1 LSNFYLIIPLIIS
14 LELIKIL
21 KISTLLKNYLLF
33 LKKILFL
40 IKLKKTSDHWK
51 QKFILRYFNK
61 LFYFFLKLLLSFF
74 LVFFPFIVTFLI
86 GQFIYKDMLS
96 SFYDYRFYLL
106 STIFAYIYLKIRN
119 KFDEKKLFFN

>member
-1 LSNFYLIIPLIIS
+1 MNNFYLIIPLIIS
-14 LELIKIL
+14 LELVKIL

>member
-1 LSNFYLIIPLIIS
+1 MS
-14 LELIKIL
+14 LELVKIL

>member
-1 LSNFYLIIPLIIS
+1 MSNFYLIIPLIIS

-61 LFYFFLKLLLSFF
+61 LFYFFFKLLLSFF
-74 LVFFPFIVTFLI
+74 LVFSPFIVVFLI

-106 STIFAYIYLKIRN
+106 SIIFAYIYLKIRN
-119 KFDEKKLFFN
+119 KFNDKKLFIN